1 MKNRKHYYENQTNP
15 VNTFKV
21 PKIELR
27 GKYTEFEIN
36 KAKFNYFFFGFIAG
50 LVILFIL
57 SYV

>member
-1 MKNRKHYYENQTNP
+1 MKLITNKT
-15 VNTFKV
+15 NTFKI
-21 PKIELR
+21 PKIEFR

-36 KAKFNYFFFGFIAG
+36 QAKFNYFFLGFISA